1 MKKNLKRTLTA
12 VVAGVMAVNCMALA
26 SVMQAGAAATK
37 YEFEDGKQSAKN
49 SVKDDDANASGGKY
63 VFLENGG
70 DEISVTVPTEKT
82 GMYTIKVA
90 YSAPYGNKIQNLYV
104 NDVDQG
110 QCSFSPT
117 KEGRGNT
124 PGHHRQRHQVQR
136 PGSNRTGRQPDA
148 VSVQRLRQAHHLR
161 TAGDL

>member
-110 QCSFSPT
+110 QCLSLIHISEPT
-117 KEGRGNT
+117 R
-124 PGHHRQRHQVQR
+124 R
-136 PGSNRTGRQPDA
+136 S
-148 VSVQRLRQAHHLR
+148 
-161 TAGDL
+161 